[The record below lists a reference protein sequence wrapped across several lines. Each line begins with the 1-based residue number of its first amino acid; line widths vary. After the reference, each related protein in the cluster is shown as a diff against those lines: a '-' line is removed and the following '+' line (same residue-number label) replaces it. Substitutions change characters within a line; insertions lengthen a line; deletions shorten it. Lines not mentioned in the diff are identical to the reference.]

1 MLMFNID
8 HISIERAIMH
18 RIIGKEQN
26 TDAHCEYNDEILKL
40 DNEIKTLL
48 KKRIQTS
55 FGLQSKSFELVL
67 ENDAEGSSF
76 SYLRSLRAMSDE
88 KFISSSKTVAEMLAD
103 CSNHGAIPGGF
114 LLVLDCIYRGKVVV
128 FVFKAEPHMALSV
141 INHQAQA
148 LKDIILSP
156 SQKLYKAF
164 MMIQEG
170 ENLEKES
177 FSYLLFDDQFASGTA
192 LARYF
197 YQDFLGLSIKQN
209 SVVLTKLFY
218 DEMHKCI
225 NKTYGKD
232 YETKAKVEDLLF
244 ASLTDE
250 SLTINPRET
259 VLRIVPE
266 TDRDVFLN
274 RVCANELGHAFTK
287 DTSAINNVI
296 RNKRVDIC
304 EGIKLIGNRDAFAN
318 RVKIDKDKEHP
329 NKIIITIEAEDN
341 ANE

>member
-1 MLMFNID
+1 MLYID

-18 RIIGKEQN
+18 RIKGKEQN
-26 TDAHCEYNDEILKL
+26 VDAHCEYNDELLSL

-48 KKRIQTS
+48 KNRIQTS
-55 FGLQSKSFELVL
+55 FGFHSKSFELVL
-67 ENDAEGSSF
+67 ENDADGSTF
-76 SYLRSLRAMSDE
+76 SYLRNLRTMSDE
-88 KFISSSKTVAEMLAD
+88 VFIDSSKTVANILAD
-103 CSNHGAIPGGF
+103 SSNRGAIPGGF
-114 LLVLDCIYRGKVVV
+114 LLVLDCLYRGKVAV

-177 FSYLLFDDQFASGTA
+177 FSYTLFDDQFASGTA

-209 SVVLTKLFY
+209 NIVLTKLFY
-218 DEMHKCI
+218 DEMRKCI
-225 NKTYGKD
+225 NKTYKGD
-232 YETKAKVEDLLF
+232 YDTKANVEDLLF
-244 ASLTDE
+244 SSLTDE
-250 SLTINPRET
+250 TLVINPRET
-259 VLRIVPE
+259 VIRIVPE
-266 TDRDVFLN
+266 KDRDVFLN
-274 RVCANELGHAFTK
+274 KVCAKELAHAFTK
-287 DTSAINNVI
+287 DTAAISNVI
-296 RNKRVDIC
+296 QNKRVDIC
-304 EGIKLIGNRDAFAN
+304 DGIKLVGNREIFTN
-318 RVKIDKDKEHP
+318 RVKIDKDMENP
-329 NKIIITIEAEDN
+329 NKIIITIEAEDE